1 MGCIVSA
8 RMGAKYAYDNAAEAK
23 AKLILGSVVQFM
35 FEQQIVEFEGR
46 TEAVPK
52 VEISNDWS
60 DGMLIKVYLPLVKVD
75 LTGEGRQIMRQK
87 LAWELARRL
96 KEIYGSD
103 STDPSDD
110 ITVEIIDKD
119 VRFRVSLNQCPEYMS
134 G

>member
-1 MGCIVSA
+1 
-8 RMGAKYAYDNAAEAK
+8 
-23 AKLILGSVVQFM
+23 
-35 FEQQIVEFEGR
+35 
-46 TEAVPK
+46 
-52 VEISNDWS
+52 
-60 DGMLIKVYLPLVKVD
+60 MLIKVYLPLVKVD